1 MMKRI
6 FSTLIFTLFSLGLFA
21 QADTI
26 FVIGAEFGVVTV
38 VNDSTFQV
46 SSEHPAD
53 QLGQGFLPTQIQV
66 GYQLFDINGRLFR
79 VSSIVS
85 ANFGESVMQVVELQD
100 NNIGPVGVGVVYRKP
115 DNSDCVPIIPQGNT
129 GLSPAIVAKI
139 HNHNAVVGCGG
150 TGGGG
155 GGTVETVVSGT
166 GISVD
171 ATDAANPIVTNTA
184 PDQTVVLAEGA
195 NMTITGTYPSFTLSA
210 SGGGSGV
217 TSTNILNATILSNI
231 ALYGVAPVYST
242 AGGVFTEASTT
253 DNTTLHQFY
262 VRGASG
268 SPTILGAGTVSITAT
283 FAYTVGTTY
292 YLTDSGTLATS
303 ADNDGDAIDYIS
315 AAVYCVANLGSNT
328 YIVNLKDPVHF
339 VNN

>member
-6 FSTLIFTLFSLGLFA
+6 FSTLVFTLFSLGLFA

-38 VNDSTFQV
+38 VDDSTFQV

-115 DNSDCVPIIPQGNT
+115 NNSDCVPIIPQGNT

-139 HNHNAVVGCGG
+139 HNHNAVAGCGG
-150 TGGGG
+150 TGGGS
-155 GGTVETVVSGT
+155 GTVETITSSDGNL
-166 GISVD
+166 SFD
-171 ATDAANPIVTNTA
+171 ATDPANVIATNGRWRRWNGQRRWHDDNGRWVGRR
-184 PDQTVVLAEGA
+184 P
-195 NMTITGTYPSFTLSA
+195 F
-210 SGGGSGV
+210 GGGCDWRRK
-217 TSTNILNATILSNI
+217 
-231 ALYGVAPVYST
+231 YR
-242 AGGVFTEASTT
+242 
-253 DNTTLHQFY
+253 D
-262 VRGASG
+262 R
-268 SPTILGAGTVSITAT
+268 
-283 FAYTVGTTY
+283 
-292 YLTDSGTLATS
+292 
-303 ADNDGDAIDYIS
+303 
-315 AAVYCVANLGSNT
+315 
-328 YIVNLKDPVHF
+328 
-339 VNN
+339 